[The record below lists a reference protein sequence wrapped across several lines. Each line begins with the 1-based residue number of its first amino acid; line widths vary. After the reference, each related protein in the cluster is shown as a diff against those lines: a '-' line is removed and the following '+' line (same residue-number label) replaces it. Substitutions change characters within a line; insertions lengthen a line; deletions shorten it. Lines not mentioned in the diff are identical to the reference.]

1 MFVFKAAVVGAGTM
15 GGQIAQTIAAAGIP
29 VVLKDIDQ
37 ALVQAG
43 VDEAANVTRA
53 QAGKLAEKGRITAEQ
68 VDAHVDEVLARI
80 HGSTSYEGFGD
91 VDFVIEA
98 VPERIDLKQAVFA
111 ELDAATPGHAILAS
125 NTSSLSITE
134 IGDATLRPDKVVGF
148 HYFYPASIMPLI
160 EVVEGDETS
169 AETVTAAF
177 TFAQAIRKQPITCAE
192 VPGFV
197 VNRIL
202 NSGIAEVWREQE
214 DKGLSIKAIDEGVG
228 AAGVVP
234 VGPYRLVDLLGLDTV
249 VHVAEHLVE
258 SYGQERFYVSGAMR
272 KLVANGKLGAKT
284 GGEGVYDPQGQAN
297 VPGDAEPDVAELV
310 ELLSLKTFLEACLVL
325 EEGVAT
331 HRDIDVGMM
340 AGAGLDPRRGLLPP
354 FMKADG
360 DGLDTVLER
369 MEGARERHGER
380 FAPPTILRRLVAQ
393 GRLGQKSG
401 QGFYPY
407 PRPDATTGSSS
418 PSATEQ
424 ASETVKLETRED
436 GVAIA
441 WLANGQMNSI
451 SPQVIED
458 LRKLW
463 SRIATESH
471 PPVRALVIASA
482 NPLVYCAG
490 ADIKAFTT
498 MDETSGAQMVND
510 AHALFR
516 ELGSSRVATIA
527 AVNGLAFGGGCELA
541 MACDVR
547 IAARSAVFGQPE
559 IKLGIIPGFGGT
571 QRLPRLVGAGRALEM
586 NAIGDPILADEA
598 LDLGL
603 VNRLVDDHELLDTA
617 LQWARKL
624 AAQAP
629 LALAAIKRVSGAG
642 NLDEGIEAE
651 KRAFAEAFASADAR
665 EGISAFLG
673 KRPPRFAGS

>member
-15 GGQIAQTIAAAGIP
+15 GGQIAQTIAAAGVP

-43 VDEAANVTRA
+43 IDEAASVTRA
-53 QAGKLAEKGRITAEQ
+53 QAQRLAEKGRVTAEQ
-68 VDAHVDEVLARI
+68 ADAQAAQILARI
-80 HGSTSYEGFGD
+80 HGATSYDGFGD

-98 VPERIDLKQAVFA
+98 VPERMDVKQAVFA

-134 IGDATLRPDKVVGF
+134 IGDATLRPHKVVGF
-148 HYFYPASIMPLI
+148 HYFYPASVMPLI
-160 EVVEGDETS
+160 EIVEGDDTA
-169 AETVTAAF
+169 AETVTAAV

-202 NSGIAEVWREQE
+202 TSGISEVWREQE
-214 DKGLSIKAIDEGVG
+214 EKGLSIKAIDEGVG

-249 VHVAEHLVE
+249 THVAEHLVE
-258 SYGQERFYVSGAMR
+258 SYGQERFYVPKAMR
-272 KLVANGKLGAKT
+272 RLVANGKLGAKT
-284 GGEGVYDPQGQAN
+284 GGEGLYGAQGEAN
-297 VPGDAEPDVAELV
+297 VPGDGEPDVAQLV

-331 HRDIDVGMM
+331 HRDIDFGMM

-354 FMKADG
+354 FMRADSE
-360 DGLDTVLER
+360 GLDAMLER
-369 MEGARERHGER
+369 MERARERHGER
-380 FAPPTILRRLVAQ
+380 FAPPTILRRLVTQ

-407 PRPDATTGSSS
+407 PQPDADD
-418 PSATEQ
+418 SAPPTQ
-424 ASETVKLETRED
+424 TVKLQTLAD

-458 LRKLW
+458 LQALW
-463 SRIATESH
+463 GTVRDSRA
-471 PPVRALVIASA
+471 RALVIASA
-482 NPLVYCAG
+482 NPFLFCAG

-498 MDETSGAQMVND
+498 MDEGAGARLVD
-510 AHALFR
+510 GAHALFG
-516 ELGSSRVATIA
+516 ELGKSPVATIA

-547 IAARSAVFGQPE
+547 VAARSALFGQPE

-571 QRLPRLVGAGRALEM
+571 QRLGRLIGAGRALEL
-586 NAIGDPILADEA
+586 NLVGDPILADEA
-598 LDLGL
+598 LELGL

-629 LALAAIKRVSGAG
+629 LAVAQIKSVSGAG
-642 NLDEGIEAE
+642 DLDAGIEAE
-651 KRAFAEAFASADAR
+651 KRGFREVFLSADAR
-665 EGISAFLG
+665 EGIAAFLG
-673 KRPPRFAGS
+673 KRQARFQGR